1 MICSKYTLIQASLL
15 GLLTR
20 LMLMI
25 LQKIQYTTGIIFN
38 FMGGAI
44 VYKSKTQSI
53 IDGSSN
59 EAEFIADNSAAKLAC
74 YL

>member
-1 MICSKYTLIQASLL
+1 
-15 GLLTR
+15 
-20 LMLMI
+20 
-25 LQKIQYTTGIIFN
+25 
-38 FMGGAI
+38 MGGAI